1 MFRPVETLRVHLSA
15 NAPAELREGTRLWT
29 FQQLSD
35 SVVQSLEIVAAGK
48 SFATLPSQKFQEFL
62 LKERLIFKVQ
72 DFKEDSHH
80 RTLHWLSY
88 QTQNAEEVFAK
99 MQSKPVGIIGCGG
112 TGGLIAEHLVR
123 AGIRSLVLV
132 DGGLVD
138 EPDLNRQLHFTK
150 KDLGK
155 PKVQALKERLLEIQP
170 DLELH
175 TRHELLSSTDQLT
188 GMLKGFSLQ
197 LIVCAVDQPM
207 YTIQAIVG
215 ETALQLETAVLF
227 GAVGISD
234 AVIGPLFTDPVELQ
248 KQNANFR
255 NLAKDAAHFQQQI
268 VRGSL
273 CFTNTL
279 AAAQMGLEAFKFLS
293 GYGGELTIKNKALI
307 VPYSI

>member
-1 MFRPVETLRVHLSA
+1 MFKPVETLRVYLSA
-15 NAPAELREGTRLWT
+15 NAPTELREGTRLWT
-29 FQQLSD
+29 FQRLSD
-35 SVVQSLEIVAAGK
+35 SVFKSLEIVAAGGAF
-48 SFATLPSQKFQEFL
+48 SSLPSQKFQEFL

-72 DFKEDSHH
+72 EFREDTNH

-88 QTQNAEEVFAK
+88 HNQNAQEVFSQ

-138 EPDLNRQLHFTK
+138 EPDLNRQLHFTR

-155 PKVQALKERLLEIQP
+155 PKVQALSERLLEIQSG
-170 DLELH
+170 LELQTH
-175 TRHELLSSTDQLT
+175 HEFLSSTEQLT
-188 GMLKGFSLQ
+188 DLLKDHSLQ
-197 LIVCAVDQPM
+197 LLVCAVDQPM
-207 YTIQAIVG
+207 YEIQAIVG
-215 ETALQLETAVLF
+215 ETALQLQTPVLF

-234 AVIGPLFTDPVELQ
+234 AVIGPLFTDPSELQ

-255 NLAKDAAHFQQQI
+255 NLAKEVSSIPKQI

-279 AAAQMGLEAFKFLS
+279 AAAQMGLEAYKFLS
-293 GYGGELTIKNKALI
+293 GYGGELAIKNKALI
-307 VPYSI
+307 VPYSV